1 LRAALYVV
9 VMTQSSQGPEAG
21 WFGNQAVDPRDKT
34 RMVRDVFDRVAKRY
48 DLMNDMMSAGVHR
61 AWKARFIADLAPRPH
76 EALLDVAAGT
86 GDIATGWRRAGGG
99 KAMLCDINFSM
110 LNEGR
115 DRAIDRGVT
124 SGMSWTVGNAE
135 RLPFPDRSFDA
146 YTIAFGLRNVT
157 DIDAALREAR
167 RVLKPG
173 GRFMCLE
180 FSRVAVAPLRK
191 LYDAYSDAVIPKL
204 GAIIAKDRESYVY
217 LVESIRKFPSQDLL
231 LKRME
236 TAGLSLGRYHNLSA
250 GIAAIHRAY
259 RV

>member
-1 LRAALYVV
+1 
-9 VMTQSSQGPEAG
+9 MNQSPQGPEAN
-21 WFGNQAVDPRDKT
+21 WFGNQPVDPRDKT
-34 RMVRDVFDRVAKRY
+34 RMVREVFDRVAKRY

-76 EALLDVAAGT
+76 ETLLDVAAGT

-99 KAMLCDINFSM
+99 PAMLCDINAAM
-110 LNEGR
+110 LSEGR
-115 DRAIDRGVT
+115 DRAIDRGV
-124 SGMSWTVGNAE
+124 SQGMSWAVGTAE
-135 RLPFPDRSFDA
+135 SLPVPDGSFDA

-191 LYDAYSDAVIPKL
+191 LYDSYSDAVIPKL
-204 GAIIAKDRESYVY
+204 GAWIAKDRESYVY
-217 LVESIRKFPSQDLL
+217 LVESIRKFPPQDALL
-231 LKRME
+231 ERME
-236 TAGLSLGRYHNLSA
+236 AAGFALGRYRNLSA

-259 RV
+259 RI